1 MTPIPT
7 RELPYG
13 RLCPLIALLLVP
25 LCLHC
30 SAEADAGSTPTRSSE
45 RPRSHTSAPASAQ
58 KEIRDL
64 VAALTPL
71 SAEAPPLETNE
82 WHLKRKRMLER
93 ARALGPEAGTEAFRV
108 YNDRPN
114 TFPEVRSG
122 LLDVAAHTH
131 PELVTDHLIE
141 VIGEFG
147 PDLHLRTRACRYL
160 AVAAPE
166 RAVEVLEPL
175 VIRPPSGRTYP
186 EGERILRA
194 WDEAAQKIGHDRAPL
209 LCALAT
215 DTSRKMDLRHAATRA
230 LGTFRN
236 TQGRQALEL
245 LMVQS
250 GGNTYVRRLATQ
262 SLIKTVPED
271 ELCNLV
277 RRVIERESDVS
288 FQIFLDNVLQENCR

>member
-1 MTPIPT
+1 MTPIP
-7 RELPYG
+7 RRDLPRR
-13 RLCPLIALLLVP
+13 RLLPLLILP
-25 LCLHC
+25 LGLHC
-30 SAEADAGSTPTRSSE
+30 SAEADAGSG
-45 RPRSHTSAPASAQ
+45 SAPSQARGGPSAAASAP

-71 SAEAPPLETNE
+71 SAEAPPIETNE

-93 ARALGPEAGTEAFRV
+93 ARSLGPEAGTEAFRV
-108 YNDRPN
+108 YTDRTG

-141 VIGEFG
+141 LIGEFG
-147 PDLHLRTRACRYL
+147 PDMHLRTRACSFL

-166 RAVEVLEPL
+166 RAVELLEPL
-175 VIRPPSGRTYP
+175 ILRPPSGRTYP
-186 EGERILRA
+186 EAERMLLA
-194 WDEAAQKIGHDRAPL
+194 WDEAARASDHDRAPL
-209 LCALAT
+209 LCAVVT

-230 LGTFRN
+230 LGTFRSA
-236 TQGRQALEL
+236 QGRQALEL

-262 SLIKTVPED
+262 SLIKTIPGE
-271 ELCNLV
+271 ELCPLV
-277 RRVIERESDVS
+277 RRVLERESDVP